1 MLPTTTFA
9 VRLVP
14 NLPNT
19 LTLSR
24 IVAIPLIVAAFYLPP
39 VTASWTTFAL
49 FAYASATDYLDGMLA
64 RRWGQ
69 TTDFGRFLDP
79 IADKLLVGAVLV
91 MMIATG
97 TISGAGVIACLLILL
112 RELLVSGLREFLAG
126 KQIQVPV
133 SRVAKWKTGVQL
145 VAIALLLLSG
155 VAPQVAT
162 IGAVLLWAAAVL
174 TMYTGYEYLRG
185 GVFYMTQPGANDP
198 AAE

>member
-79 IADKLLVGAVLV
+79 IADKLLVGAVLM

-97 TISGAGVIACLLILL
+97 AISGAGVIACLLILL

>member
-39 VTASWTTFAL
+39 VMASWTTFAL
-49 FAYASATDYLDGMLA
+49 FAYASLTDYLDGMLA

-69 TTDFGRFLDP
+69 ATDFGRFLDP
-79 IADKLLVGAVLV
+79 IADKLLVGAVLI

-97 TISGAGVIACLLILL
+97 AISGSGVIACLLILL
-112 RELLVSGLREFLAG
+112 RELLVSGLREFLAS

-145 VAIALLLLSG
+145 VAIALLLISG
-155 VAPQVAT
+155 VAPQIAT
-162 IGAVLLWAAAVL
+162 IGAVLLWIAAVL

-185 GVFYMTQPGANDP
+185 GIVHMTEPGANDP

>member
-1 MLPTTTFA
+1 MLPNTTFA

-49 FAYASATDYLDGMLA
+49 FAYASVTDYLDGMLA

-79 IADKLLVGAVLV
+79 IADKLLVGAVL
-91 MMIATG
+91 MMMVATG
-97 TISGAGVIACLLILL
+97 AISGAGVIACLLILL

-133 SRVAKWKTGVQL
+133 SGLAKWKTGVQL
-145 VAIALLLLSG
+145 VAISLLLLTG
-155 VAPQVAT
+155 VAPQITA

-185 GVFYMTQPGANDP
+185 GIIHMIRPGANDP

>member
-126 KQIQVPV
+126 KQIKVPV
-133 SRVAKWKTGVQL
+133 SGLAKWKTGVQL
-145 VAIALLLLSG
+145 VAIALLLLTG
-155 VAPQVAT
+155 VAPQIAA

>member
-79 IADKLLVGAVLV
+79 IADKLLVGAVLM

>member
-174 TMYTGYEYLRG
+174 TTYTGYEYLRG

>member
-49 FAYASATDYLDGMLA
+49 FAYASVTDYLDGLLA

-79 IADKLLVGAVLV
+79 IADKLLVGAVLM

-97 TISGAGVIACLLILL
+97 AISGAGVIACLLILL

-133 SRVAKWKTGVQL
+133 SGLAKWKTGVQL
-145 VAIALLLLSG
+145 VAIALLLLTG
-155 VAPQVAT
+155 VAPQIAA

-185 GVFYMTQPGANDP
+185 GIVHMTRPGANDP

>member
-1 MLPTTTFA
+1 MLTTTTFA
-9 VRLVP
+9 VRSVP
-14 NLPNT
+14 NLPNI

-24 IVAIPLIVAAFYLPP
+24 IVAIPLIVAALYLPP

-49 FAYASATDYLDGMLA
+49 FAYASVTDYLDGILA

-79 IADKLLVGAVLV
+79 IADKLLVGAVLM

-97 TISGAGVIACLLILL
+97 AISGAGVIACLLILL

-145 VAIALLLLSG
+145 VAIALLLLTG
-155 VAPQVAT
+155 VAPQIAS
-162 IGAVLLWAAAVL
+162 IGTVLLWAAAVL
-174 TMYTGYEYLRG
+174 TMVTGYEYLRG
-185 GVFYMTQPGANDP
+185 GIVHMIRSGANDP

>member
-1 MLPTTTFA
+1 MLPNTTFA

-14 NLPNT
+14 NRPNP

-49 FAYASATDYLDGMLA
+49 FAYASVTDYLDGLLA

-79 IADKLLVGAVLV
+79 IADKLLVGAVLM

-97 TISGAGVIACLLILL
+97 AISGAGVIACLLILL

-133 SRVAKWKTGVQL
+133 SGLAKWKTGVQL
-145 VAIALLLLSG
+145 VAIALLLLTG
-155 VAPQVAT
+155 VAPQIAAF
-162 IGAVLLWAAAVL
+162 GEVLLWAAAAL
-174 TMYTGYEYLRG
+174 TMYTGYQYLRG
-185 GVFYMTQPGANDP
+185 GIFHMIRPGANDP

>member
-49 FAYASATDYLDGMLA
+49 FAYASVTDYLDGMLA

-79 IADKLLVGAVLV
+79 IADKLLVGAVLM

-97 TISGAGVIACLLILL
+97 AISGAGVIACLLILL

-133 SRVAKWKTGVQL
+133 SGLAKWKTGVQL
-145 VAIALLLLSG
+145 VAIALLLLTG
-155 VAPQVAT
+155 VAPQIAVF
-162 IGAVLLWAAAVL
+162 GAVLLWAAAVL
-174 TMYTGYEYLRG
+174 TMYTGYVYLRG
-185 GVFYMTQPGANDP
+185 GIVHMIRPGANDP

>member
-39 VTASWTTFAL
+39 VMASWTTFAL

>member
-1 MLPTTTFA
+1 MLTTTTFA
-9 VRLVP
+9 VRSVP
-14 NLPNT
+14 NLPNI

-49 FAYASATDYLDGMLA
+49 FAYASVTDYLDGMLA

-79 IADKLLVGAVLV
+79 IADKLLVGAVLM

-97 TISGAGVIACLLILL
+97 AISGAGVIACLLILL

-133 SRVAKWKTGVQL
+133 SGLAKWKTGVQL
-145 VAIALLLLSG
+145 IAIALLLLTD
-155 VAPQVAT
+155 VAPQIAA
-162 IGAVLLWAAAVL
+162 IGEVLLWAAAVL

-185 GVFYMTQPGANDP
+185 GIVHIIRPAANDP
-198 AAE
+198 ASE